1 MMKKVI
7 FFIIFVFLSAS
18 YFVMAETLQLSLNE
32 AIGLGLK
39 NSTTLKIKMLATY
52 SARAG
57 VQSAKSAY
65 YPSVEIGATY
75 RHLFKEQKILGSYV
89 AGSDPVSISTDVG
102 QTIYTFGKLKNA
114 ARLAEENLTLTEMDF
129 EEEKRKLIIE
139 IKRVFYWYIL
149 AEEVLAVQEETLK
162 YKEEA
167 LDVAQKRYK
176 AGLAPEYEVL
186 SAESDVEN
194 FRPELISAANQVE
207 FALLAVKD
215 LLGVVDEGDFDVEL
229 IGSLEPEYFIFTKGK
244 LFEEALKNK
253 YEVKQYKKSI
263 SLMEINEAITKGG
276 KKPVIAGFA
285 NYTLQSGFD
294 SETGDARYWG
304 KDSWEGNLMCGVRI
318 QMPLSALFPW
328 SKENADVKKDALDLE
343 QLKLGLSSIESGI
356 RLNIENI
363 LLQLEEEKAKISSGE
378 KGVELALKLYASAS
392 ERYVNGLISSM
403 ELKDTQITLNAAQLG
418 SLTSIYNYK
427 SALFDLM
434 DAVGVDHF

>member
-39 NSTTLKIKMLATY
+39 NSTTLKIKLLAIY

-65 YPSVEIGATY
+65 YPDVSMSAGYT
-75 RHLFKEQKILGSYV
+75 HLEQKANGSAV
-89 AGSDPVSISTDVG
+89 ASSDPVSISADVS

-114 ARLAEENLTLTEMDF
+114 VKLAEVNLSLAEMDF

-149 AEEVLAVQEETLK
+149 SEEVLTVQEETLK

-194 FRPELISAANQVE
+194 FMPELISAANQVE

-253 YEVKQYKKSI
+253 YEVKQHKKNI

-294 SETGDARYWG
+294 IATGKAR
-304 KDSWEGNLMCGVRI
+304 NLAAGVSI
-318 QMPLSALFPW
+318 NMPLSALFPW
-328 SKENADVKKDALDLE
+328 SKENADVKKASLDLE

-363 LLQLEEEKAKISSGE
+363 LLQLEEEKAKIASGE
-378 KGVELALKLYASAS
+378 KGVELAMKLYASAS

>member
-1 MMKKVI
+1 MMKKVV

-75 RHLFKEQKILGSYV
+75 RHLFKEQKISGSYV
-89 AGSDPVSISTDVG
+89 ASSDPVSISTDVG

-114 ARLAEENLTLTEMDF
+114 ARLAEENLSLAEMDF

-294 SETGDARYWG
+294 PATGKAR
-304 KDSWEGNLMCGVRI
+304 NLAAGVSI
-318 QMPLSALFPW
+318 NMTLSALFPW

-392 ERYVNGLISSM
+392 ERYINGLISSM
-403 ELKDTQITLNAAQLG
+403 ELKDTQITLNTAQLG